1 MIINLPEHMLKLR
14 HKTSLTLPKIGS
26 WQPAAHSFSEQQYDA
41 LEAALMARRPL
52 LVRGEPGL
60 GKSQLARAVAAAW
73 RWRLVTAVIHS
84 RSEVEDLLYQVDHVA
99 RLSDANAAKAEQQ
112 LAKYIRRGPIWQAM
126 QREEDHPVGLPEGDD
141 AYVVDPEAG
150 CVLLIDEIDKAH
162 SDVPN
167 ALLEMLNSGKFW
179 VPETKTTVKPE
190 NGLFVVI
197 TANDE
202 RRLPAAFLRRC
213 AVLDLSLGDDP
224 KATLTNIA
232 ESTISLG
239 RCPVGARPYVDKVVD
254 YLLRYRASVPSGD
267 YRPGTSELLDMLRV
281 LGERSDELTADEMHA
296 AIARMGQYLVQKE
309 FVQDDQG

>member
-1 MIINLPEHMLKLR
+1 MMNNLSEHIQKL
-14 HKTSLTLPKIGS
+14 HEKPSLTLPKIGS

-41 LEAALMARRPL
+41 LEAALMAKRPL

-73 RWRLVTAVIHS
+73 HWRLVTAVIHS

-99 RLSDANAAKAEQQ
+99 RLSDANSGDAEQD
-112 LAKYIRRGPIWQAM
+112 LDKYIRRGPIWQAM
-126 QREEDHPVGLPEGDD
+126 QRDEDHPVGMPEGAD
-141 AYVVDPEAG
+141 AYVIAPGAG

-167 ALLEMLNSGKFW
+167 ALLEMLNSGEFW

-190 NGLFVVI
+190 TDLFVVI

-224 KATLTNIA
+224 KATLTDIA
-232 ESTISLG
+232 QSTIALD
-239 RCPVGARPYVDKVVD
+239 RCPAGASPYVEAVVD
-254 YLLRYRASVPSGD
+254 YLLSYRQSVPAGD

-281 LGERSDELTADEMHA
+281 LGERSDDLAPDEMHG

-309 FVQDDQG
+309 FVQDEQG